1 MRAQGGGK
9 VRGVEMSGT
18 ESQAK
23 HGERGAEQSKRSLW
37 QRFGK
42 SIISI
47 AVLLAVFSLGTG
59 FGNGTISLQRG
70 GQNEDLPS
78 QLNYASVTALYN
90 KLRTTYD
97 GQLSEQ
103 QLIDGMRSGLV
114 EAAGDPH
121 TQFFTAAE
129 AEEFNSGLSG
139 SFSGIGAE
147 LSVEDDMI
155 TVVSPISGFPAEKAG
170 LKAKDI
176 IVTVDDESTS
186 GMSLDKAVSKIR
198 GPAGT
203 EVKLDIL
210 RGSEQLTLK
219 ITRANISTPSV
230 KHEIKEGIGYLT
242 VARFWTDTAELMD
255 KAAREFNAA
264 GVRGVV
270 VDLRGNPGGT
280 LESSVDAA
288 SLWLAKDAIMLQEKR
303 GGKVIETYKASGN
316 NPLKGVKTTVLIN
329 GGSASASEILA
340 GALADNKAAT
350 LVGEKSYGKGSVQ
363 QVLPLSDGSQ
373 VKITFARWFTPAGKN
388 IDKEGIQPSEKVGLT
403 EEDIAAGRD
412 PQLARAV
419 ELLK

>member
-1 MRAQGGGK
+1 MNRAK
-9 VRGVEMSGT
+9 K
-18 ESQAK
+18 QAK
-23 HGERGAEQSKRSLW
+23 QGKHEIEGSKRPLW

-42 SIISI
+42 SIVSV
-47 AVLLAVFSLGTG
+47 AVLLGVFSLGMG
-59 FGNGTISLQRG
+59 LGNGTISLQRG
-70 GQNEDLPS
+70 SQNEGLPN

-97 GQLSEQ
+97 GKLSEQ
-103 QLIDGMRSGLV
+103 ELIDGIRHGLV

-129 AEEFNSGLSG
+129 AEEFNSDLSG

-147 LSVEDDMI
+147 LGMEDDMI

-176 IVTVDDESTS
+176 IVAVNDESTS

-198 GPAGT
+198 GPVGS
-203 EVKLDIL
+203 EVKLDIV
-210 RGSEQLTLK
+210 RGSEQLTLT
-219 ITRANISTPSV
+219 IVRANINTPSV
-230 KHEIKEGIGYLT
+230 TYEIKDGVGHLT
-242 VARFWTDTAELMD
+242 VTRFWNDTAGLMD
-255 KAAREFNAA
+255 KAAREFKAA

-280 LESSVDAA
+280 LDSSVDAA
-288 SLWLAKDAIMLQEKR
+288 SLWLEKDATVLEEKR
-303 GGKVIETYKASGN
+303 GGKVVETYKASGN
-316 NPLKGVKTTVLIN
+316 NPLKGIKTVVLIN

-340 GALADNKAAT
+340 GALVDNKAAT

-363 QVLPLSDGSQ
+363 QILPLSDGSQ
-373 VKITFARWFTPAGKN
+373 VKITFARWYTPAGKN
-388 IDKEGIQPSEKVGLT
+388 IDKEGIEPSEKIELT
-403 EEDIAAGRD
+403 EEDVAADRD
-412 PQLARAV
+412 PQLARAL